1 MSKHKTPI
9 RNLAVGSLVAA
20 VAGAALLLAPAAT
33 QAASWNV
40 DQAHTEINFSIKHFF
55 TPVTGSFDDYKI
67 DLSYDA
73 DNPEDSSVEAR
84 ISVASINTGNEQR
97 DNHLRS
103 GDWFEADKY
112 PYMTFKSTSVKK
124 TGDNQLVARGKLTIK
139 DKTEVIEVPISLLG
153 TQEIPEEMREMFGGS
168 LKVASFR
175 ASTEVDRNNYGVGVG
190 SWAATLVVGG
200 EVNIEILLEAH
211 LR

>member
-73 DNPEDSSVEAR
+73 DNLDDVQGWLRIAR
-84 ISVASINTGNEQR
+84 QTKHVRGMMYTPWQKKYALLPQFGHLLNE
-97 DNHLRS
+97 
-103 GDWFEADKY
+103 
-112 PYMTFKSTSVKK
+112 
-124 TGDNQLVARGKLTIK
+124 
-139 DKTEVIEVPISLLG
+139 
-153 TQEIPEEMREMFGGS
+153 
-168 LKVASFR
+168 
-175 ASTEVDRNNYGVGVG
+175 
-190 SWAATLVVGG
+190 
-200 EVNIEILLEAH
+200 
-211 LR
+211 